1 MFFFRTEDEDVREKM
16 EINAY
21 VRETTILK
29 CPYASSRCQRKDF
42 FFNHVKG
49 NQGSANSLEVNNDK
63 KLPSRFL

>member
-1 MFFFRTEDEDVREKM
+1 M

-29 CPYASSRCQRKDF
+29 CPYSSTRCQRKDF